1 MSTEKKGGQFL
12 HRLLSDDIGQFV
24 PVLLS
29 LLVIWA
35 YFAATEPAF
44 LSARNMHFLFMQS
57 AVVATLA
64 VGITLVLLIGE
75 IDLAIA
81 TVSGVAAAVLAVLL
95 LEHGVPTAP
104 ALLAGLATGAVL
116 GFAQG
121 MVVAYVGIP
130 SFVVTLAGLLGFQGL
145 MQKVM
150 GRSGAINVDDAFI
163 RGLTTVTFPDWLGWL
178 IAALLVAVIAVIVI
192 AAAARR
198 KKRGLEAKSGGA
210 LLLRVALFAAPVL
223 AVVATLNAYR
233 GVPLLLLLLG
243 AIVTLLWCITVFTP
257 FGRYLFAIGGNA
269 ESARRAGI
277 PVLKIRVAAFALAGL
292 FAGIGGI
299 VGASR
304 YTSVSFNAFA
314 GGPLLLEAIGA
325 AVIGGTSLFGGRGSI
340 WNAVL
345 GALVIGSLGNG
356 LDLSGAGAA
365 EKLMFSGGI
374 LLIAVSIDA
383 VTRGG
388 AQKRR

>member
-1 MSTEKKGGQFL
+1 MSAEKKGGQFL
-12 HRLLSDDIGQFV
+12 HRLLSDDIGQFA
-24 PVLLS
+24 PVMLALLG
-29 LLVIWA
+29 IWA

-44 LSARNMHFLFMQS
+44 LSARNMHFLFLQS

-64 VGITLVLLIGE
+64 VGITVVLIIGE
-75 IDLAIA
+75 MDLAIA
-81 TVSGVAAAVLAVLL
+81 IISGVAAAVLAVLL
-95 LEHGVPTAP
+95 LDHGVPTVP
-104 ALLAGLATGAVL
+104 ALLACLAAGALL
-116 GFAQG
+116 GFTQG
-121 MVVAYVGIP
+121 MIIAYVGIP
-130 SFVVTLAGLLGFQGL
+130 SFVVTLAGLLGFQGV
-145 MQKVM
+145 MQKVL
-150 GRSGAINVDDAFI
+150 GRSGAVNVDNPVV
-163 RGLTTVTFPDWLGWL
+163 RGLATVTLPDWLGWT
-178 IAALLVAVIAVIVI
+178 IAAVLVVII
-192 AAAARR
+192 AAIVAAVAARR
-198 KKRGLEAKSGGA
+198 KRRGLEAQSGGA
-210 LLLRVALFAAPVL
+210 LLLRIVCFAAPIT
-223 AVVATLNAYR
+223 AMVATLNAYR
-233 GVPLLLLLLG
+233 GVPLLLLLLFVV
-243 AIVTLLWCITVFTP
+243 ATLLWCITAFTP

-277 PVLKIRVAAFALAGL
+277 PVNKIRVAAFALAGL

-299 VGASR
+299 VAASR
-304 YTSVSFNAFA
+304 YASVSFNVFA